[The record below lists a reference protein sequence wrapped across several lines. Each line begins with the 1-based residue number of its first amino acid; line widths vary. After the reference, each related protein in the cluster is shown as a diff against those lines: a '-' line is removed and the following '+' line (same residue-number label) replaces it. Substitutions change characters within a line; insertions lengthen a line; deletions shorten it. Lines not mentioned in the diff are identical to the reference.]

1 MLKRE
6 EVELLDT
13 LKKYRIKIDKI
24 MEGLLQGLHRS
35 PFHGFSVDF
44 KEYRPYEKGDD
55 PRWIDWKLYARS
67 DRFFVKK
74 FEEETNVRI
83 FISQDIS
90 NSMEF
95 KGKHEIAGKLV
106 ALLTYIAYFAGD
118 YVGLFQFDNKE
129 RLYVS
134 PSRKPAR
141 IKRILDLALTTKPSG
156 KTDFLRAFDLLSRK
170 ISKRS
175 LIIIISDLMDEA
187 DKIINSLKYFK
198 ARHHELIVFHI
209 ISYEEI
215 VLKYQG
221 DIIGVDLETGR
232 ELPLTKESL
241 SHLRTIINSHF
252 IDIYEQFKKL
262 GIRFERFFVEDSF
275 EGQITR
281 FLIRR
286 R

>member
-6 EVELLDT
+6 EVELLET

-35 PFHGFSVDF
+35 PLHGFSVDF

-83 FISQDIS
+83 FISQDVS
-90 NSMEF
+90 NSMKF
-95 KGKHEIAGKLV
+95 KGKYEIAGKLA

-118 YVGLFQFDNKE
+118 YVGLFQFDDKE

-134 PSRKPAR
+134 PSRKPAH
-141 IKRILDLALTTKPSG
+141 IKRILDLAFAAEPSG
-156 KTDFLRAFDLLSRK
+156 KTDFLKAFDLLSRK
-170 ISKRS
+170 IYKRS

-187 DKIINSLKYFK
+187 EKIANSLKYFK
-198 ARHHELIVFHI
+198 ARYHELIVFHI
-209 ISYEEI
+209 LSREEI
-215 VLKYQG
+215 LLKYQG
-221 DIIGVDLETGR
+221 DVVGVDLET
-232 ELPLTKESL
+232 ESQLPLTRENL
-241 SHLRTIINSHF
+241 GRLRTIINSHF
-252 IDIYEQFKKL
+252 TEIYEQFKKW
-262 GIRFERFFVEDSF
+262 GIRFEKFFVEDSF
-275 EGQITR
+275 EDQITR